1 MGFYSLLCVHV
12 LLSNQFLCFLQPFTD
27 DTFIFP
33 EIMPTANSLLKFLQ
47 NNELMVTKCKLLLYT
62 IHKKST

>member
-1 MGFYSLLCVHV
+1 MICVLTMTPVTIMRHIYLMGFYSLLCVHV

-33 EIMPTANSLLKFLQ
+33 EIMPTANSLLKFL
-47 NNELMVTKCKLLLYT
+47 
-62 IHKKST
+62 